1 MNNNKMLKNIFAS
14 ILIFCLQCSAMEQGQ
29 ISQQSSFMATIGSN
43 DIAEIEQELKA
54 GMNPNFVF
62 YGYSPL
68 TLAADDVAADDAD
81 EKVVELLLRYNAD
94 VNMPNWDTMTPLMY
108 AAKRGNASM
117 VQLLLAHKAKVNIA
131 DQFNNTALTFAAQN
145 GDKKIYNMLV
155 AAGATQDARSGQFHR
170 TPREIMQEWAHQSR
184 E

>member
-68 TLAADDVAADDAD
+68 TLAVDDVAVDD
-81 EKVVELLLRYNAD
+81 AD

>member
-1 MNNNKMLKNIFAS
+1 MNNKILKIIPATF
-14 ILIFCLQCSAMEQGQ
+14 IIFCLQYSAMEQSQ
-29 ISQQSSFMATIGSN
+29 VEQQSSFLTYVGSKN
-43 DIAEIEQELKA
+43 FEKIEQELKA
-54 GMNPNFVF
+54 GLNPNFVF

-68 TLAADDVAADDAD
+68 TLAVDDVAVDDAGQR
-81 EKVVELLLRYNAD
+81 VVELLLRYNTD